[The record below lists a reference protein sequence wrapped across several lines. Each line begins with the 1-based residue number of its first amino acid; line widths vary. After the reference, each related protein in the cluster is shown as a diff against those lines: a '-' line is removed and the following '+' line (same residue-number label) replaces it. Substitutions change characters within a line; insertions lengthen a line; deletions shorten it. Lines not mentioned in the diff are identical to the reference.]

1 MPERRNMTDKTPD
14 EFRTAMDE
22 RGLSIFL
29 SEKAASRIAW
39 ILTAGVA
46 VLTLPFIILAIMA

>member
-1 MPERRNMTDKTPD
+1 MTDKTP
-14 EFRTAMDE
+14 EEIRGSLEE
-22 RGLSIFL
+22 RGISIFL

-46 VLTLPFIILAIMA
+46 VLTLPFLVLAFMI